1 MLHAHT
7 GSTLA
12 LLVVHTRLLYNHA
25 RLYDPALARFVSA
38 DSLIPGQ
45 SATSGAANPQHLNR
59 YAYVSNNPI
68 KSTDPSGHNEWDGQD
83 RGGGGPPPVES
94 AEELPEYQPAEPSS
108 AEPLEEPL
116 QSPAAQ
122 AKGEEAGEGAD
133 ALEEG
138 EGNADIDDAQ
148 SATFDA
154 EQITDYVNSS
164 RHIRTSNKTA
174 QYTRSGGFGQAN
186 ADFDRLAGSYTIKEQ
201 GNGVRSVEFPDGTTI
216 SVRPTS
222 KGDYPTVQINSPNSA
237 PIKVRYER

>member
-59 YAYVSNNPI
+59 YAYVSNNPV
-68 KSTDPSGHNEWDGQD
+68 KNTDPTGHNEWDGQD
-83 RGGGGPPPVES
+83 RGGGGPPPVEA

-122 AKGEEAGEGAD
+122 AKGEEAGEGAGEVVPANETA
-133 ALEEG
+133 ALASWENEG
-138 EGNADIDDAQ
+138 GSVTSFRPKPNVNNLDKHALKSLQKPDRLWTKEQILEAYEQG
-148 SATFDA
+148 SATTAVDK
-154 EQITDYVNSS
+154 
-164 RHIRTSNKTA
+164 TSNFSSA
-174 QYTRSGGFGQAN
+174 TRYIHPETGKSVIVNNDTGRVVHVGG
-186 ADFDRLAGSYTIKEQ
+186 AGY
-201 GNGVRSVEFPDGTTI
+201 
-216 SVRPTS
+216 
-222 KGDYPTVQINSPNSA
+222 
-237 PIKVRYER
+237 RYDP